1 MSVPPIIVTDWL
13 RAYIKLDRNQT
24 NLAIKGIIALEA
36 MSRIASLTGH
46 DFLSSNYSSIAK
58 DYLGFWS
65 RHGVNRASVPNHS
78 VLQYDSASTYGEF
91 YSPPIEPLTWL
102 RTIADEPL
110 QSTRPAVQPVP

>member
-1 MSVPPIIVTDWL
+1 MSVSSIVIADWL
-13 RAYIKLDRNQT
+13 RADIKLNRNQT

-36 MSRIASLTGH
+36 MSRIATLTGH

-91 YSPPIEPLTWL
+91 FT
-102 RTIADEPL
+102 
-110 QSTRPAVQPVP
+110 VPQLNP